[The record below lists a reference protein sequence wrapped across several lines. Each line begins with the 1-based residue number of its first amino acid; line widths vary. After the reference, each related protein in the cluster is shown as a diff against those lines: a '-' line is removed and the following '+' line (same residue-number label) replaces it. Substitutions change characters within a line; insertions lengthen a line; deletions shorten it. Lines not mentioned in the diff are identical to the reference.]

1 MQATP
6 ILILDENVNI
16 NSVFLDSFGNNILI
30 GTSDGRIIKMDK
42 LITNA
47 YLTGQ
52 RSIFAQIQD
61 GFGNVSDIGYSNLT
75 YQLKDQIVKI
85 IEDKTLESL
94 KEIKMSFSTSMLEN
108 KADAIFTSQVL
119 NGGED
124 FIAWTSMEW
133 GQTTPIN
140 TSTRIYVRS
149 ANSANNVV
157 ASKWN
162 CLKYTD
168 NTGSIFLSL
177 DDLDNVG
184 QYIQFKIVLTT
195 SVANMT
201 PSIYNL
207 NVFYKTINASF
218 FFTQKY
224 ILKKETNIQSMILT
238 ANIITP
244 KYTEVKF
251 GVSDGKT
258 TKWED
263 YFPIDIEK
271 LTEIP
276 SAVKDRLKVG
286 IKLISHTPS
295 SYPVV
300 NEFALIFKG
309 SKENL
314 LNK

>member
-1 MQATP
+1 MQSTP

-30 GTSDGRIIKMDK
+30 GTSDGRIIKMDQ
-42 LITNA
+42 LVTNA

-61 GFGNVSDIGYSNLT
+61 GFGNISDIGYSNLT

-85 IEDKTLESL
+85 LEDKTLESL
-94 KEIKMSFSTSMLEN
+94 KEIKMSFSASMLEN
-108 KADAIFTSQVL
+108 KADAIFTSQIL

-124 FIAWTSMEW
+124 FITWTSMEW
-133 GQTTPIN
+133 GQTTPTN
-140 TSTRIYVRS
+140 TSTTIYVRS
-149 ANSANNVV
+149 ASSVSGV
-157 ASKWN
+157 IASKWN

-168 NTGSIFLSL
+168 NAGSVSLSL

-195 SVANMT
+195 SVANIT
-201 PSIYNL
+201 PAIYDL
-207 NVFYKTINASF
+207 NVFYKTVTASF

-224 ILKKETNIQSMILT
+224 ILKKETNIKSMILT
-238 ANIITP
+238 ANVIKP
-244 KYTEVKF
+244 QYTEIKF

-276 SAVKDRLKVG
+276 STVKDRLKIG

-295 SYPVV
+295 SYPIV

-309 SKENL
+309 DKENL
-314 LNK
+314 LNN